1 MYDRIPLK
9 TELVEGVVVLA
20 NEPVRQKPVSL
31 ILQNTRD
38 RIS

>member
-9 TELVEGVVVLA
+9 TELVEGVVVLG
-20 NEPVRQKPVSL
+20 NEPFRQKPVSL